1 MEPKNPAGQ
10 VPAQGQISQTGGA
23 QDAPE
28 NAAETLDALLAEIQ
42 GDPAKAAATIRKLRS
57 ENAER
62 RKTAQ
67 ELEAFKTKALE
78 LEADQRK
85 REETALAEQG
95 KWKELAETRARE
107 LEQSK
112 ATAENLKVYREALET
127 MLQRRK
133 EAVPESLR
141 KRIPDLGDAIK
152 TLEWMDM
159 NADLLSESRSAPN
172 LDANAGKNGDAGEA
186 AKRNFL
192 NNPKPLVRL

>member
-10 VPAQGQISQTGGA
+10 VPAQGQISPTGGA

-42 GDPAKAAATIRKLRS
+42 SDPAKAATTIRKLRA

-172 LDANAGKNGDAGEA
+172 LDANGGKNGDAGEA